1 MVVSQKCKYALR
13 AVFEL
18 ALRSGA
24 RPVRIGE
31 IAEVQAI
38 PPKFLELILVELKRG
53 GFVESRRGARGGY
66 LLRVAPAELTAGDI
80 IEFVDG
86 PVMEAGCPA
95 EPGQADGSLHSGCV
109 FEDLWSRASQA
120 MAEVYAAANFQD
132 MVEKHRA
139 KTNTA
144 NYYI

>member
-24 RPVRIGE
+24 GPVRIGE

-86 PVMEAGCPA
+86 PVVGASCPA
-95 EPGQADGSLHSGCV
+95 EPSQADGSLHSGCV